1 MAAANDVS
9 RRIGL
14 PGVVLVIAGGVL
26 VLVAFRFLD
35 WYDPPARADSAPRI
49 TFSELHGSAD
59 QLSGT
64 GTATAYFDWLAWVLI
79 IAMIG
84 VGVAANL
91 TVSAADVLRL
101 VGFVTGIV
109 GVAVTYFAVA
119 QLHNAQVAAG
129 GERHNAF
136 YNSTWGLWLVF
147 AGFVLGAVGAGLGPR
162 KAPPA

>member
-1 MAAANDVS
+1 MTPAKEAN
-9 RRIGL
+9 RLIGL

-26 VLVAFRFLD
+26 VLVAFRFLE
-35 WYDPPARADSAPRI
+35 WYDPPARADSTPRI
-49 TFSELHGSAD
+49 TFGELHNSAD

-79 IAMIG
+79 IVLVG

-91 TVSAADVLRL
+91 PVPAADVLRL
-101 VGFVTGIV
+101 AGFVVGIV
-109 GVAVTYFAVA
+109 GVAGTYFAVA

-136 YNSTWGLWLVF
+136 YNSSWGLWLVF
-147 AGFVLGAVGAGLGPR
+147 AGFALGALGAGLGPR
-162 KAPPA
+162 KRTV